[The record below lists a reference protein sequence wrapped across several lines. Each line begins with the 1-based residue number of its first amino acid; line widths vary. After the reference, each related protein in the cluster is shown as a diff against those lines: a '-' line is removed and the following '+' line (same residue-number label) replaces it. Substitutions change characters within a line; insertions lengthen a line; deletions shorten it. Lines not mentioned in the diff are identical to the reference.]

1 MFLFIY
7 AQYLDDHWYVCMLIE
22 MSRLIIKNLPK
33 ALEKDKL
40 AELFAAY
47 GDLTDVRICKK
58 RSGESR
64 RFGFV
69 GFKNEED
76 AAKALNYFNKSYIN
90 TSKVEV
96 GFAKNI
102 GDPTVPRPWSKY
114 SSKSSEFER
123 NLKEKAERKER
134 IKNLQEA
141 NSPEKTKSSKKEDKK
156 KRGGNKASKPDSD
169 GVGFD
174 EFVEAHQKPSVKK
187 TWTNELVDSEQPE
200 HENKKR
206 NSSRFSEKREESDIS
221 KVKTAP
227 LKATLSMKIFS
238 YFLILINN

>member
-1 MFLFIY
+1 MP
-7 AQYLDDHWYVCMLIE
+7 IE

-58 RSGESR
+58 KSGESR

-69 GFKNEED
+69 GFRNEAD

-123 NLKEKAERKER
+123 NAKEKSERRDR
-134 IKNLQEA
+134 IKNLQET

-156 KRGGNKASKPDSD
+156 DRGGNKTSKPDSGD
-169 GVGFD
+169 VAFD

-187 TWTNELVDSEQPE
+187 TWTNELVDSEQSE
-200 HENKKR
+200 HDNKRKD
-206 NSSRFSEKREESDIS
+206 SSRYNKEREGPNVS
-221 KVKTAP
+221 KIKSAP
-227 LKATLSMKIFS
+227 LKVTPSIKIS
-238 YFLILINN
+238 HISSLL